1 MDLLCNSYADSS
13 DEELEHQTGMRP
25 PPGTANETP
34 PSKRPRPSP
43 GHPYNSFQRPPF
55 YCSYSDPQTSSAVS
69 IPGRYVSKRERSLH
83 KSLPSGLN
91 RDQGSDLVQNISAAS
106 PTVLGSIADS
116 ELPCHVLSS
125 LRYRQKGFSGQTQM
139 PSRMSISL
147 SGHTKAVTAID
158 WSTSHV
164 HLLASA
170 GLDGAVYVWNVWS
183 KDKKKARAFHCHDA
197 PVKDVKWSKQGLS
210 MLSCGYDCSSRLVDV
225 EKGIQIQTFK
235 EDQVVG
241 VVKFDPDNYNT
252 FLSGG
257 LKGSLRL
264 WDIRTNKVVHE
275 YIRDLGPILDVEF
288 VNGGERF
295 ISSSDV
301 SSGNTSENA
310 IIVWDIKREVPLS
323 NQVYSEAY
331 TCPCIKR
338 HPRDPIFVAQSNGN
352 YIAIFSTNPPF
363 KLNKYMRYESHWVSG
378 FPVKCS
384 FSPDG
389 QTLASGSADG
399 SIYIYGYK
407 SSDVIKKI
415 KAYEQPCLDIAH
427 HPVLSN
433 VIASCSWDG
442 EVSIFE

>member
-106 PTVLGSIADS
+106 PT
-116 ELPCHVLSS
+116 
-125 LRYRQKGFSGQTQM
+125 
-139 PSRMSISL
+139 
-147 SGHTKAVTAID
+147 
-158 WSTSHV
+158 V